1 MSYNESLRANSN
13 YPPMSQSDWDNAP
26 FNQPSE
32 QIEEIEAT
40 VSLTLSKNVKIKM
53 DARKR
58 ERGYYSNYDLQEAA
72 REQLDFSDIDT
83 NEWNIDDFEVVED

>member
-1 MSYNESLRANSN
+1 MKESGY
-13 YPPMSQSDWDNAP
+13 YPAGAEFDPNAP
-26 FNQPSE
+26 WNQPSE

-40 VSLTLSKNVKIKM
+40 VSLTLSKSVKIKM
-53 DARKR
+53 DVRKR